1 MAAEKSA
8 LDQHIHRNI
17 LIISRDAD
25 MSQVWKTLFEQRNCH
40 VVCESSGAEGV
51 SSSRELSPTLILLD
65 LDMPDSERLALCREL
80 RSTTDGA
87 LLLLDSNLKNPDVL
101 EYHRAGVNETISAS
115 ISPMALLVKS
125 LAWLARYDW
134 VIPRRQSVRLLRT

>member
-17 LIISRDAD
+17 LIISKDAD
-25 MSQVWKTLFEQRNCH
+25 MSQVWKTLFEQRNCN
-40 VVCESSGAEGV
+40 VVCETSGSEGV
-51 SSSRELSPTLILLD
+51 SSSREICPALILLD
-65 LDMPDSERLALCREL
+65 MDLPDRERLALCQEL
-80 RSTTDGA
+80 RSTTEGA
-87 LLLLDSNLKNPDVL
+87 LLLLDSNIKNPDVL

-115 ISPMALLVKS
+115 ISPMVLLVKS

-134 VIPRRQSVRLLRT
+134 VVPHRQSVSV

>member
-1 MAAEKSA
+1 MTAEKSA
-8 LDQHIHRNI
+8 LDPYIHRNI
-17 LIISRDAD
+17 LIISKDAG
-25 MSQVWKTLFEQRNCH
+25 MSQVWKTLFEQRNCR
-40 VVCESSGAEGV
+40 VVCESSGADGV
-51 SSSRELSPTLILLD
+51 SSSRTLSPTLILLD
-65 LDMPDSERLALCREL
+65 MDIPDKERLALCREL

-101 EYHRAGVNETISAS
+101 EYHRAGVSETISAS

-134 VIPRRQSVRLLRT
+134 VVPRRQSAPWQV